1 MRYYS
6 DEEKAQAVA
15 RVRSHDATRQEV
27 ADDLGCSVNTV
38 KTWLKQTPETALEKT
53 VADRVAEI
61 SEQISQKQAET
72 RQALLDRVAE
82 LVPECGSL
90 KDVATA
96 YGIITDKALLAA
108 GKPTSIQG
116 QAIAV
121 GDGTPEELERTVEEL
136 RARRMKA

>member
-1 MRYYS
+1 MVYS
-6 DEEKAQAVA
+6 DEQKAQAVA
-15 RVRSHDATRQEV
+15 RVRTADATAKQV
-27 ADDLGCSVNTV
+27 AADLGCSINTLR
-38 KTWLKQTPETALEKT
+38 TWLKQTPRTESEKT
-53 VADRVAEI
+53 IAERVA
-61 SEQISQKQAET
+61 QISDQIEQKQAET

-121 GDGTPEELERTVEEL
+121 GEGTAEELEKTVEEL
-136 RARRMKA
+136 RSRRMKA